1 MRKIIEAGLKR
12 EVQLQSK
19 LQTPPDVV
27 SSNEFQ
33 RSVLSIIEEC
43 SPCSEP
49 KLFITAV
56 ARELPRDGGE
66 SLADLRDRLV
76 QCAQDLKA
84 HGLIEIN
91 EDDYVFVPT
100 TSPDQP
106 DIIDRMGKRPEESK
120 RQQVEFEEVEEHK
133 ETGPLKA
140 KTEDRT
146 VSVPEPTE
154 EPAESGSTV
163 SAEDEDADVLDLTS
177 ELDGAPESE
186 KEEDASLVLDTSLEP
201 AKEDASFTEAED
213 EDLNVE
219 PVATSWMK
227 PKGFMNLLAK
237 SRK

>member
-1 MRKIIEAGLKR
+1 MREILEAGLIR

-19 LQTPPDVV
+19 LQAAPDIVF
-27 SSNEFQ
+27 SNEFQ
-33 RSVLSIIEEC
+33 RSVLSIIEKC

-49 KLFITAV
+49 KLFMTAV
-56 ARELPRDGGE
+56 VRELPRDGGE

-91 EDDYVFVPT
+91 EDDYIFVPT
-100 TSPDQP
+100 TSPDHP
-106 DIIDRMGKRPEESK
+106 GIIDGMGKPPEEST
-120 RQQVEFEEVEEHK
+120 
-133 ETGPLKA
+133 ETGSLKA

-177 ELDGAPESE
+177 ELGGAPESE

-213 EDLNVE
+213 GDLNVK

-227 PKGFMNLLAK
+227 PKEFMNLLAK